1 MNPTT
6 QPIYNMPHWAI
17 VLCGVIVGLSVVLTM
32 TRKVLF
38 PAMAA
43 MASPIQQAILW
54 ALGIKKEID
63 ALHAKSADNSAKI
76 GENATRIAALED
88 PPQGQV
94 RT

>member
-6 QPIYNMPHWAI
+6 QPIYTMPHWAI
-17 VLCGVIVGLSVVLTM
+17 VLCGVIVGLSVVLTL

-38 PAMAA
+38 PALAA
-43 MASPIQQAILW
+43 MAVPIQQAILW
-54 ALGIKKEID
+54 ALGVKKEID
-63 ALHAKSADNSAKI
+63 ALHEKANANSAKI
-76 GENATRIAALED
+76 GENTTRIAALED